1 MCRQVGPV
9 IHTATAAMRKD
20 GPLMNIATLN
30 KSQMI
35 VFALLLVLTCIVL
48 TFVMLATVAHIDV
61 WHLFS
66 FFSPNVSNGHF

>member
-1 MCRQVGPV
+1 
-9 IHTATAAMRKD
+9 
-20 GPLMNIATLN
+20 MNIATLN